1 MFRGVDRLINR
12 RQQGD
17 LGEASAI
24 EWLTRQGAT
33 VSAPLGHSPDYDLIA
48 EFSGALVR
56 VQVKTSTSRRQT
68 PDGHQR
74 WGVTI
79 RTLGGNQSWSGVSKR
94 FDAARVDALY
104 VLVGDGRRWFVPAS
118 AVEGTSTLNL
128 GGRKYSEF
136 EIEPGAPILPLVYG
150 ARDDGDVTASRIEDP
165 AQGERRRGRVGL
177 DCKSSASL
185 LSGFESLLPHLRPS
199 AGAKFMR
206 ERNRG
211 HPGQAII
218 REKRQM
224 TLPAKP
230 FSEAGLQI
238 GDRLRFRADGDGRVV
253 IERIEDTQPELAALL
268 TEMRPNGGSR

>member
-1 MFRGVDRLINR
+1 MFCRVDRLINR

-94 FDAARVDALY
+94 FDAGRVDALF
-104 VLVGDGRRWFVPAS
+104 VLVGDGRRWFIPAS
-118 AVEGTSTLNL
+118 AVEGMSTLNL

-136 EIEPGAPILPLVYG
+136 EIEPGAPIIPLVYG
-150 ARDDGDVTASRIEDP
+150 ARDDGEVTASRIEGP
-165 AQGERRRGRVGL
+165 TQGERRRGRVGL

-185 LSGFESLLPHLRPS
+185 LSGFESLLPHSPPP
-199 AGAKFMR
+199 GAKLKGEPALGR
-206 ERNRG
+206 S
-211 HPGQAII
+211 GQAII

-238 GDRLRFRADGDGRVV
+238 GDRLRFRADGKARIV
-253 IERIEDTQPELAALL
+253 IERIQGAQPELATLL
-268 TEMRPNGGSR
+268 TEVRPNRGFR